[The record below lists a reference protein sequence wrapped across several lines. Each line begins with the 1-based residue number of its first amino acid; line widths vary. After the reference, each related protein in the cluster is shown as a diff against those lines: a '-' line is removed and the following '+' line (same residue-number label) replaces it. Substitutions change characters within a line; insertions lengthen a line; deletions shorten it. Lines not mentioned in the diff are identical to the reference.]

1 MESKF
6 VAKSNNV
13 FMIISHDFM
22 SYYYDD
28 AKVLESPKY
37 QEWQNDNINNKS
49 SSSASIFH
57 PDWQLSRNEQKV
69 PTYCWKTPK
78 HRVFFEFQ

>member
-57 PDWQLSRNEQKV
+57 PDW
-69 PTYCWKTPK
+69 
-78 HRVFFEFQ
+78 

>member
-1 MESKF
+1 MQRMNICSAERQEKIIESILESKF

-37 QEWQNDNINNKS
+37 QE
-49 SSSASIFH
+49 
-57 PDWQLSRNEQKV
+57 
-69 PTYCWKTPK
+69 
-78 HRVFFEFQ
+78 

>member
-1 MESKF
+1 MQRMNICSAERQEKIIESILESKF
-6 VAKSNNV
+6 VAKSNVV

-37 QEWQNDNINNKS
+37 QE
-49 SSSASIFH
+49 
-57 PDWQLSRNEQKV
+57 
-69 PTYCWKTPK
+69 
-78 HRVFFEFQ
+78 

>member
-1 MESKF
+1 MNICSAERQEKIIESILESKF

-49 SSSASIFH
+49 CSSSASIFH
-57 PDWQLSRNEQKV
+57 PDW
-69 PTYCWKTPK
+69 
-78 HRVFFEFQ
+78 